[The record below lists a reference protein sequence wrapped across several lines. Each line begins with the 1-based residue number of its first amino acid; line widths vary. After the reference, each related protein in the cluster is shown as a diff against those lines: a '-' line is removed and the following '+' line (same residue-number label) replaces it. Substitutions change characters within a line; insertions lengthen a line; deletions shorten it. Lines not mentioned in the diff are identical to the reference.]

1 MPAHLKSAAL
11 HGIKAS
17 PVDVEVDVLQGIP
30 SFTVVGLGDTAIKE
44 SRERLTAALT
54 NIGYKPPRRKTIV
67 SLAPA
72 SLKKEGS
79 LYDLAITI
87 GFLIA
92 SKQIKLDQSFKA
104 ETAWLIG
111 EIGLDGTIRPVRGV
125 LPIVLGA
132 AKQGV
137 KELYIPYGNAREGAA
152 IADQARIYA
161 VRSLQELILHI
172 TSPNENDRLTPLT
185 AQTDV
190 EAFVEPELDFV
201 DIKGQEH
208 AKRALLIAAS
218 AAHNVLLVGSPGTGK
233 TLLAR
238 ALAGIL
244 PPLTREESYVVTS
257 LYSVAGLLHENDG
270 LIKSRPFRSPHH
282 GASSVALVGGGAN
295 PRPGEV
301 SLANSGVLFL
311 DELPEFASH
320 VLDQLRQPIED
331 GVITVSRAS
340 LTVQYPARSILV
352 AAMNPCKCGYLGSTR
367 KQCQCAPGDVFRYQ
381 RRVSGP
387 LLDRFDIHVMVNDVP
402 LAELLD
408 DSSLPLPEGEK
419 RGGGSSRE
427 LALVAQAARERQR
440 ARQGKTNAELSV
452 KEIKIYCHIDAL
464 SRRLLEQAEDRFHL
478 SSRGVHRL
486 LKVSRTIA
494 DLEGADAIHSS
505 HLAEALQY
513 REQLKIALPDFV

>member
-1 MPAHLKSAAL
+1 MPAHLQSAAL
-11 HGIKAS
+11 QGITAM
-17 PVDVEVDVLQGIP
+17 PVDVEVDVLTGIP
-30 SFTVVGLGDTAIKE
+30 SFTVVGLGDTAVKE

-72 SLKKEGS
+72 SIRKEGS
-79 LYDLAITI
+79 MYDLAITL

-92 SKQIKLDQSFKA
+92 SKQINWPATRSSAAQSGVWFV
-104 ETAWLIG
+104 G

-125 LPIVLGA
+125 LPIVLA
-132 AKQGV
+132 AARQGV
-137 KELYIPYGNAREGAA
+137 RELYIPFGNANEGAA
-152 IADQARIYA
+152 LADRLLIYA
-161 VRSLQELILHI
+161 VRSLQELILHL
-172 TSPNENDRLTPLT
+172 TGESEADHLSPLRVREFND
-185 AQTDV
+185 
-190 EAFVEPELDFV
+190 AFVEPEIDFA

-257 LYSVAGLLHENDG
+257 LFSIAGLLRENQG
-270 LIKSRPFRSPHH
+270 LMKNRPFRSPHH
-282 GASSVALVGGGAN
+282 GASSVALVGGGPN
-295 PRPGEV
+295 PKPGEV
-301 SLANSGVLFL
+301 SLAHTGVLFL
-311 DELPEFASH
+311 DELPEFARH

-340 LTVQYPARSILV
+340 QTVQYPARSILV

-387 LLDRFDIHVMVNDVP
+387 LLDRFDVHVMVNDVP
-402 LAELLD
+402 MEELLAEG
-408 DSSLPLPEGEK
+408 SGS
-419 RGGGSSRE
+419 GGSTSRD
-427 LALVAQAARERQR
+427 LAALAHAARERQR
-440 ARQGKTNAELSV
+440 ARQGKTNAELPV
-452 KEIKIYCHIDAL
+452 KEIKRYCSIDGL
-464 SRRLLEQAEDRFHL
+464 SKKLLEQAEDRFHL

-494 DLEGADAIHSS
+494 DLDGAEAIHSS

-513 REQLKIALPDFV
+513 REQLKVALPDFV